1 MIALLQRVSSASVTV
16 EGEVIAE
23 IAAGLLVFIG
33 VERNDAEQQAER
45 LAERLINYRVFADD
59 AGKMNCSLADTGGEI
74 LLVPQFTLAAD
85 TSSGNRPGFSS
96 AADPE
101 VGKQLFEHLIAAVQ
115 QSGQNLAT
123 GQFGAEMRIS
133 LCNEG
138 PVTFSLRAPPIG

>member
-16 EGEVIAE
+16 DGKVIAE
-23 IAAGLLVFIG
+23 IAAGLLVFVG
-33 VERNDAEQQAER
+33 VERNDSSQQAER

-59 AGKMNCSLADTGGEI
+59 AGKMNCSLADTRGAI

-85 TSSGNRPGFSS
+85 TSSGNRPGFST

-101 VGKQLFEHLIAAVQ
+101 VGLELFECLVAAVQ
-115 QSGQNLAT
+115 QRGLSVST
-123 GQFGAEMRIS
+123 GRFGADMQIS

-138 PVTFSLRAPPIG
+138 PVTFSLRVPPPS